1 MTRQIGVLVAI
12 ARWWHSGG
20 SALRRPA
27 SRPAVAT
34 CAILGFV
41 LVIALAP
48 DGGSVHAASLFEALR
63 APGQAGFVAG
73 HRGDKDGAPENTLPA
88 FELAINSNVAFVET
102 DIQLVTQRIMSAHE
116 RVIQRFPEQWYKF
129 QEMWPEVPEPV
140 GAQVEPGVLAV
151 PEA

>member
-1 MTRQIGVLVAI
+1 MRVTRQIGVLVAI

-20 SALRRPA
+20 SALRRLA

-34 CAILGFV
+34 SAILGLV

-48 DGGSVHAASLFEALR
+48 DAGSVHAASLFDALR

-102 DIQLVTQRIMSAHE
+102 DIQ
-116 RVIQRFPEQWYKF
+116 VI
-129 QEMWPEVPEPV
+129 VV
-140 GAQVEPGVLAV
+140 GG
-151 PEA
+151 EANGYWQMMGAKHRAKVSIDEWR